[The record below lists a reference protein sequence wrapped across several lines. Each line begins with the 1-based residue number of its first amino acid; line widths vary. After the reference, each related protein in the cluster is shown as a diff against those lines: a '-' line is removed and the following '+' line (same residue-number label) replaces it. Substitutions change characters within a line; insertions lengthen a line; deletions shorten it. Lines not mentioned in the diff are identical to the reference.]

1 MRGGPYA
8 AIALA
13 VVSVSFASIFITWSS
28 SPPITIALYR
38 LAIAAGIIGVTIL
51 LRTSAFRKPNTLLG
65 ISRRDAA
72 VMALIGAILA
82 THFALWI
89 SSLKVEGESIASS
102 VVLVTSHPLLVGLLS
117 HYVLRERRP
126 TRSGWDVTRTTRSE
140 EHTSELQSPCNLV
153 CRLLLEKK
161 KKCTLVDAS
170 LHLLYDLGLDGTA
183 PRGRLATEQF
193 RARRRP
199 ARAQFGTAGPGDRA
213 ADRGTLAG

>member
-72 VMALIGAILA
+72 VMALIGALPA
-82 THFALWI
+82 THFPLWVF
-89 SSLKVEGESIASS
+89 SLKVEGGSIAPP
-102 VVLVTSHPLLVGLLS
+102 VRPPTS
-117 HYVLRERRP
+117 P
-126 TRSGWDVTRTTRSE
+126 TVF
-140 EHTSELQSPCNLV
+140 
-153 CRLLLEKK
+153 
-161 KKCTLVDAS
+161 
-170 LHLLYDLGLDGTA
+170 
-183 PRGRLATEQF
+183 RG
-193 RARRRP
+193 
-199 ARAQFGTAGPGDRA
+199 
-213 ADRGTLAG
+213 